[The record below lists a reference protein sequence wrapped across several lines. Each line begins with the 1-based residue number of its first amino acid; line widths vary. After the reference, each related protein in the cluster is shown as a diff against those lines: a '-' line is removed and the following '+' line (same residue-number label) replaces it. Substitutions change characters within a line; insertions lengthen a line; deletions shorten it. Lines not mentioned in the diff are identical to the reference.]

1 MIWLV
6 CWFKSQLTAMVMSE
20 LSFYLTMLFFLDK
33 LAPAVNQNFVHKLL
47 LVTDNKPSQFKNA
60 RKITIEIIS

>member
-1 MIWLV
+1 
-6 CWFKSQLTAMVMSE
+6 MVMSE

-60 RKITIEIIS
+60 RRMTIEIIS